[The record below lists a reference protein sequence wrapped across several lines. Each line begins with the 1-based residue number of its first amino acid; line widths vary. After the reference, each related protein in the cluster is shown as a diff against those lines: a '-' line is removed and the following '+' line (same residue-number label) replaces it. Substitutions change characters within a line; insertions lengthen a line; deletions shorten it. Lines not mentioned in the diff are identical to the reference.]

1 MEREKNHHS
10 ISHRLLFKYPGNKAD
25 VNTLNKDGLTA
36 FHILLA
42 QLIDLATL
50 ENKSEE
56 ARGPNPPKDED
67 IEVRRLFLRR
77 NKSSHTRSMAC
88 FVCEL
93 YSSPGSKK

>member
-1 MEREKNHHS
+1 M
-10 ISHRLLFKYPGNKAD
+10 FKYPGNKAD

-77 NKSSHTRSMAC
+77 NKSSHT
-88 FVCEL
+88 
-93 YSSPGSKK
+93 YKKYGLFCL

>member
-1 MEREKNHHS
+1 M
-10 ISHRLLFKYPGNKAD
+10 FKYPGNKAD

-67 IEVRRLFLRR
+67 IEVRRGF
-77 NKSSHTRSMAC
+77 
-88 FVCEL
+88 FCEGTKVVIQEVWVL
-93 YSSPGSKK
+93 TP